1 MSVFTATGDDW
12 AERASALRLRTRM
25 FVDGAWTS
33 GSADPLEPVSPRD
46 GRSLPEVSAASAE
59 DIDHAVRV
67 ARRTFE
73 SGAWS
78 SLAPRERGQRL
89 IAFAQRIHDSAE
101 ELALTISL
109 EMGKPVREALETEL
123 RAVVT
128 CFRWYGEAADKLLDE
143 LPVTAPN
150 SLAFVTREAA
160 GVVAAVVP
168 WNFPL
173 TMTAWKVAPA
183 LAVGN
188 SLILKPAEHSPYS
201 ALRLAE
207 LAHEAGIPA
216 GAFNVMPGEGPIAG
230 RALGE
235 HRDVD
240 VVTFTGSPEVGRR
253 FLGYSAASNGKRV
266 WPELGGKTASL
277 VLPDADLES
286 AVRATAGGCFY
297 NQGEMCT
304 ASSRLLVPR
313 ADRDR
318 ALEIAADVARST
330 VPADPFLVES
340 TLGPVVSEKQ
350 LRSVAGFV
358 ERAVADGG
366 DLAAGSAERFDGV
379 PGGSYF
385 APAVIGVTPKHE
397 VARRE
402 VFGPVLSVIA
412 YDDVDEALAIANGTD
427 YGLAAA
433 LWSTDLNAVH
443 RLSRRLR
450 AGVVWVNCFEEG
462 DMTIPFGGVKGSGF
476 GRDKSLHA
484 IDKFTDL
491 KTTWIELS

>member
-1 MSVFTATGDDW
+1 MFTAHGDDW
-12 AERASALRLRTRM
+12 AERAKALPLRTRM
-25 FVDGAWTS
+25 FIDGTWQD
-33 GSADPLEPVSPRD
+33 GSAEPLTPVSPRD
-46 GRSLPEVSAASAE
+46 GRSLPPVSAASEA
-59 DIDHAVRV
+59 DVDRAVRS
-67 ARRTFE
+67 ARTAFE
-73 SGAWS
+73 SGVWS
-78 SLAPRERGQRL
+78 RLAPRERGQL
-89 IAFAQRIHDSAE
+89 LVAFAQRIHDNAE

-109 EMGKPVREALETEL
+109 EMGKPVREALQTEL

-128 CFRWYGEAADKLLDE
+128 CFRWYGEAADKALDE
-143 LPVTAPN
+143 MPVTAPN
-150 SLAFVTREAA
+150 SLALVSREPA

-173 TMTAWKVAPA
+173 TMTAWKLAPA

-188 SLILKPAEHSPYS
+188 SVVLKPAEHTTFS

-207 LAHEAGIPA
+207 LALESGIPA
-216 GAFNVMPGEGPIAG
+216 GVLNVTPGTGAVAG

-240 VVTFTGSPEVGRR
+240 IVTFTGSPEVGRK

-277 VLPDADLES
+277 VLPDADLER
-286 AVRATAGGCFY
+286 AVRATADGCFY
-297 NQGEMCT
+297 NQGQMCT

-313 ADRDR
+313 AQRDR
-318 ALEIAADVARST
+318 ALDIAADVARHSL
-330 VPADPFLVES
+330 PADPFDVATS
-340 TLGPVVSEKQ
+340 MGAIVSERQ
-350 LRSVAGFV
+350 LAGIAGFV
-358 ERAVADGG
+358 ERAETEGAE
-366 DLAAGSAERFDGV
+366 LAAGRAERFDAV
-379 PGGSYF
+379 AGGSYF
-385 APAVIGVTPKHE
+385 APVVLGVTPRHE
-397 VARRE
+397 VAQRE

-412 YDDVDEALAIANGTD
+412 YDDVEDALAIANGTE

-443 RLSRRLR
+443 TLSRRLR

-484 IDKFTDL
+484 MEKFTDL
-491 KTTWIELS
+491 KSTWIELS

>member
-1 MSVFTATGDDW
+1 MFTATGEDW
-12 AERASALRLRTRM
+12 AHRAATLTLRTRM
-25 FVDGAWTS
+25 FIDGAWED
-33 GSADPLEPVSPRD
+33 GAAEPLAPVSPRD
-46 GRSLPEVSAASAE
+46 GRTLPTIAAASPA
-59 DIDHAVRV
+59 DIDRAVRSARV
-67 ARRTFE
+67 AFD
-73 SGAWS
+73 SGVWS
-78 SLAPRERGQRL
+78 RLAPRERGQRL
-89 IAFAQRIHDSAE
+89 IAFAQRIHDNAE

-109 EMGKPVREALETEL
+109 EMGKPVREALQTEL

-128 CFRWYGEAADKLLDE
+128 CFRWYGEAADKALDE
-143 LPVTAPN
+143 IPVTAPG
-150 SLAFVTREAA
+150 SLALVTREPA

-173 TMTAWKVAPA
+173 TMTAWKLAPA

-188 SLILKPAEHSPYS
+188 SVVLKPAEHTTFS

-207 LAHEAGIPA
+207 LALEAGIPA
-216 GAFNVMPGEGPIAG
+216 GVLNVTPGAGHIAG

-235 HRDVD
+235 HPDVD

-253 FLGYSAASNGKRV
+253 FLGYAAASNGKRV

-277 VLPDADLES
+277 VLPDADLER
-286 AVRATAGGCFY
+286 AVRATADGCFY
-297 NQGEMCT
+297 NQGQMCT

-313 ADRDR
+313 AQRDR
-318 ALEIAADVARST
+318 ALEIAAEVART
-330 VPADPFLVES
+330 TLPADPFDVS
-340 TLGPVVSEKQ
+340 TTMGAIVSEKQ
-350 LRSVAGFV
+350 LAGIAGFV
-358 ERAVADGG
+358 ERAQAEGAE
-366 DLAAGSAERFDGV
+366 LAAGGAERFDAV
-379 PGGSYF
+379 EGGSYF
-385 APAVIGVTPKHE
+385 APVVLGVTPQHE
-397 VARRE
+397 VAQRE

-412 YDDVDEALAIANGTD
+412 YDDVDEALSIANGTE

-443 RLSRRLR
+443 TLSRRLR

-484 IDKFTDL
+484 LEKFTDL

>member
-1 MSVFTATGDDW
+1 MFTATGDDW
-12 AERASALRLRTRM
+12 ADRATALSLRTGM
-25 FVDGAWTS
+25 FIDGAWQDGT
-33 GSADPLEPVSPRD
+33 AEPLAPVSPRD
-46 GRSLPEVSAASAE
+46 GRSLPPVAAASPA
-59 DIDHAVRV
+59 DVDRAVRS
-67 ARRTFE
+67 ARAAFD
-73 SGAWS
+73 SGVWS
-78 SLAPRERGQRL
+78 RIAPRERGQRL
-89 IAFAQRIHDSAE
+89 IAFAQAIHDNAE

-109 EMGKPVREALETEL
+109 EMGKPVREALQTEL

-128 CFRWYGEAADKLLDE
+128 CFRWYGEAADKVLDE
-143 LPVTAPN
+143 LPVTAPG
-150 SLAFVTREAA
+150 SLALVTREPA

-173 TMTAWKVAPA
+173 TMTAWKLAPA

-188 SLILKPAEHSPYS
+188 SVVLKPAEHTTFS

-216 GAFNVMPGEGPIAG
+216 GVLNVTPGAGHIAG

-235 HRDVD
+235 HPDVD

-277 VLPDADLES
+277 VLPDADLER
-286 AVRATAGGCFY
+286 AVSATADGCFY
-297 NQGEMCT
+297 NQGQMCT

-313 ADRDR
+313 AQRDR
-318 ALEIAADVARST
+318 ALEIAAEVAHAT
-330 VPADPFLVES
+330 LPADPFDVS
-340 TLGPVVSEKQ
+340 TSMGAIVSEKQ
-350 LRSVAGFV
+350 LAGIAGFV
-358 ERAVADGG
+358 ARAQADGAE
-366 DLAAGSAERFDGV
+366 LAAGTAERFAAVD
-379 PGGSYF
+379 GGSYF
-385 APAVIGVTPKHE
+385 APVVLGVTPEHE

-412 YDDVDEALAIANGTD
+412 YDDVEDALAIANGTE

-433 LWSTDLNAVH
+433 LWSADLNAVH
-443 RLSRRLR
+443 TLSRRLK

-484 IDKFTDL
+484 MEKFTDL

>member
-1 MSVFTATGDDW
+1 MFTATGSDW
-12 AERASALRLRTRM
+12 AQRAEALDLRTSLLL
-25 FVDGAWTS
+25 DGEWAQ
-33 GSADPLEPVSPRD
+33 GSAPPLTPVSPRD
-46 GRSLPEVSAASAE
+46 GRALPEVAAASAS
-59 DIDHAVRV
+59 DVDAAVRS
-67 ARRTFE
+67 ARTAFE
-73 SGAWS
+73 SGVWS
-78 SLAPRERGQRL
+78 QRAPRDRGQAL
-89 IAFAQRIHDSAE
+89 IAFAQKIHDTAE
-101 ELALTISL
+101 ELALLISL
-109 EMGKPVREALETEL
+109 EMGKPIREALQTEL
-123 RAVVT
+123 RAVVN
-128 CFRWYGEAADKLLDE
+128 CFRWYGEAADKVLDE
-143 LPVTAPN
+143 LPVTTPS
-150 SLAFVTREAA
+150 SLALVTREPV

-188 SLILKPAEHSPYS
+188 SVILKPAENSTYS

-207 LAHEAGIPA
+207 LAIEAGIPA
-216 GAFNVMPGEGPIAG
+216 GVLNVTPGRGDETG

-235 HRDVD
+235 HGDVD

-277 VLPDADLES
+277 VLPDADLEQ
-286 AVRATAGGCFY
+286 AVRATANGCFY
-297 NQGEMCT
+297 NQGQMCT

-318 ALEIAADVARST
+318 ALEIAAEVARTSL
-330 VPADPFLVES
+330 PGDPFAVTTSMGAIVGER
-340 TLGPVVSEKQ
+340 Q
-350 LRSVAGFV
+350 LRSIAGFV
-358 ERAVADGG
+358 ERAVAEGG
-366 DLAAGSAERFDGV
+366 ALAAGSAERYEAV

-385 APAVIGVTPKHE
+385 APVVLGVTPEHE

-412 YDDVDEALAIANGTD
+412 YDDVEDALAIANGTE

-433 LWSTDLNAVH
+433 LWSNDLNAVH
-443 RLSRRLR
+443 RLSRRLK

-484 IDKFTDL
+484 LEKFTDL
-491 KTTWIELS
+491 KSTWIELS

>member
-1 MSVFTATGDDW
+1 MFTATGDDW
-12 AERASALRLRTRM
+12 ADRAATLTLRTRM
-25 FVDGAWTS
+25 FIDGAWEDGT
-33 GSADPLEPVSPRD
+33 AEPLAPVSPRD
-46 GRSLPEVSAASAE
+46 GRALPPIAAASDA
-59 DIDHAVRV
+59 DVDRAVRS
-67 ARRTFE
+67 ARAAFD
-73 SGAWS
+73 SGVWS
-78 SLAPRERGQRL
+78 RIAPRERGQRL
-89 IAFAQRIHDSAE
+89 IAFAQLIHDNAE

-109 EMGKPVREALETEL
+109 EMGKPVREALQTEL
-123 RAVVT
+123 RAVVN
-128 CFRWYGEAADKLLDE
+128 CFRWYGEAVDKVLDE
-143 LPVTAPN
+143 LPVTAPG
-150 SLAFVTREAA
+150 SLALVTREPA

-173 TMTAWKVAPA
+173 TMTAWKLAPA

-188 SLILKPAEHSPYS
+188 SVVLKPAEHTTFS

-207 LAHEAGIPA
+207 LAHDAGIPA
-216 GAFNVMPGEGPIAG
+216 GVLNVTPGAGHIAG

-235 HRDVD
+235 HHDVD

-253 FLGYSAASNGKRV
+253 FLGYAAASNGKRV

-277 VLPDADLES
+277 VLPDADLER
-286 AVRATAGGCFY
+286 AVRATADGCFY
-297 NQGEMCT
+297 NQGQMCT

-313 ADRDR
+313 AQRDR
-318 ALEIAADVARST
+318 ALEIAADVART
-330 VPADPFLVES
+330 TLPADPFDVGTS
-340 TLGPVVSEKQ
+340 MGAIVSEKQ
-350 LRSVAGFV
+350 LSGIAGFV
-358 ERAVADGG
+358 ERAQAEGG
-366 DLAAGSAERFDGV
+366 ELAAGSPERFAAVD
-379 PGGSYF
+379 GGSYF
-385 APAVIGVTPKHE
+385 APVVLGVTPQHE
-397 VARRE
+397 VAQRE

-412 YDDVDEALAIANGTD
+412 YDDVEEALAIANGTE

-443 RLSRRLR
+443 TLSRRLR

-484 IDKFTDL
+484 MEKFTDL